1 MFLKQSSWQCNSLPL
16 ECSQAMGC
24 FSVRGVLW
32 SKVHNSSRREPS
44 SLDIA
49 SESHGCYVPVKKT
62 AHFFCWYLLGHDT
75 PKQRTF
81 PRAKIVIR
89 TYMFSLWMRHNISPK
104 NQKIRS
110 WSWHCKDFWALFG
123 SASTCKRMRKPQ
135 PDKRTDETMSMT
147 RRKANLV
154 KHGDLPPKTG
164 KSLDFEVT

>member
-1 MFLKQSSWQCNSLPL
+1 MLLC
-16 ECSQAMGC
+16 E
-24 FSVRGVLW
+24 R
-32 SKVHNSSRREPS
+32 S
-44 SLDIA
+44 SLIKGSQLFSKGA
-49 SESHGCYVPVKKT
+49 KFIGYCLRIPCLLCACQKKLPI
-62 AHFFCWYLLGHDT
+62 FFWGGYLLGHDT

-135 PDKRTDETMSMT
+135 PDKRTEETMSMT

>member
-1 MFLKQSSWQCNSLPL
+1 MDNIDNYRKMFLKQSSWQCFFHCLLNLLRQWDASLWEEFFDQRFTTLL
-16 ECSQAMGC
+16 EGSQVHWILPQNPMSAMC
-24 FSVRGVLW
+24 LS
-32 SKVHNSSRREPS
+32 
-44 SLDIA
+44 
-49 SESHGCYVPVKKT
+49 KKT
-62 AHFFCWYLLGHDT
+62 AHFFGG
-75 PKQRTF
+75 
-81 PRAKIVIR
+81 RAKIVIR

-135 PDKRTDETMSMT
+135 PDKRTEETMSMT